1 MGVLPPSSKSFSS
14 PSSNLPARLAPSLSP
29 SKTFVLIESLL
40 PVFPRFQGKGIPFE
54 AKMPPRPTTG
64 RSGISDPGRFPLFF
78 IHLYPQSN
86 ATRMIDILNL
96 TFPELERFIVE
107 DLGQPKFRAA
117 QVWQWLWQKHATS
130 FDAMTD
136 VSKQLRAKLAEV
148 AEIVLP
154 EIVTVQ
160 TSSDGTEKLLLRLR
174 DGALVETVILP
185 STGQDGSVRIAQ
197 CVSSQIGCAMGCTFC
212 STGTMGFIRNM
223 TAGEILSQVL
233 VARMRLGDNR
243 IDHPIIRNLVFMGM
257 GEPLLN
263 LRETTRALEML
274 NHDKGMDFSPRRIT
288 VSTCGIK
295 TGLRELGDSGL
306 AFLAVSLHAP
316 NQELRAK
323 IMPKAANWHLDD
335 LMATL
340 ESYPLKT
347 REHITFEYLLLGGV
361 NDQPEHARE
370 LAKLVSRVKGKLNLI
385 AYNPSETQLYKAPT
399 EADILAFEKILW
411 SKGVTAIL
419 RKSKG
424 QDIKAACGQ
433 LKSDWERERGDGE

>member
-1 MGVLPPSSKSFSS
+1 
-14 PSSNLPARLAPSLSP
+14 
-29 SKTFVLIESLL
+29 
-40 PVFPRFQGKGIPFE
+40 
-54 AKMPPRPTTG
+54 
-64 RSGISDPGRFPLFF
+64 
-78 IHLYPQSN
+78 
-86 ATRMIDILNL
+86 MIDILNL

-117 QVWQWLWQKHATS
+117 QVWQWIWQKHATS

-160 TSSDGTEKLLLRLR
+160 TSCDGTEKLLLRLR

-263 LRETTRALEML
+263 LKNVMRALESL
-274 NHDKGMDFSPRRIT
+274 NNDKGLNFSPRRIT
-288 VSTCGIK
+288 VSTCGIEK
-295 TGLRELGDSGL
+295 GLRELGESGL
-306 AFLAVSLHAP
+306 AYLAVSLHAP
-316 NQELRAK
+316 TQELRAR
-323 IMPKAANWHLDD
+323 IMPKAARWPLED
-335 LMATL
+335 LLQAL
-340 ESYPLKT
+340 KSYPLKT
-347 REHITFEYLLLGGV
+347 RERITFEYLLLGGV
-361 NDQPEHARE
+361 NDGLEQARQ
-370 LAKLVSRVKGKLNLI
+370 LARVVSDVKGKLNLI
-385 AYNPSETQLYKAPT
+385 VYNPSEGDPYKAPSP
-399 EADILAFEKILW
+399 ERVLAFEQYLW
-411 SKGVTAIL
+411 DRNITAII

-433 LKSDWERERGDGE
+433 LKAARQNESGEQA